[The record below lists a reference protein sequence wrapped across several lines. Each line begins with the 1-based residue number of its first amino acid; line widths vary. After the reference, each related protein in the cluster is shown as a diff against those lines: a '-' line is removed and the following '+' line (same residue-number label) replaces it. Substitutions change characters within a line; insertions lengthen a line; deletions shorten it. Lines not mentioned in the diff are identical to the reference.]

1 MANKVKDDWLGGRV
15 DGDLKEL
22 VEEYIDAAE
31 ITQGQLI
38 RKAVIEYMKNH
49 PAEEQQDE

>member
-15 DGDLKEL
+15 DSDLKER
-22 VEEYIDAAE
+22 VEEYIESAE

-38 RKAVIEYMKNH
+38 RKAVIEYIKNH
-49 PAEEQQDE
+49 PVEAE